1 MRTHFATS
9 ADLDDIEQ
17 APCGTWLGEHSQL
30 SGNWARVDCLLCQ
43 KRKENI
49 TRSAQAE
56 EHAII
61 EQMGEMA
68 ECMRADSAE
77 QNAKQAFR
85 DYCDRCAEIVSTWPV
100 WKREAIKSPPVPA
113 VVCRPGIN
121 CGKCFGCASRARGK
135 QS

>member
-1 MRTHFATS
+1 MKTHFAPFT
-9 ADLDDIEQ
+9 DLDDLEQ
-17 APCGTWLGEHSQL
+17 APCGTWLGDTSEL
-30 SGNWARVDCLLCQ
+30 SGEWSKVDCLLCQ
-43 KRKENI
+43 KRKDRI
-49 TRSAQAE
+49 IAAAAAE
-56 EHAII
+56 ESAIV

-68 ECMRADSAE
+68 EWMRADSAE

-85 DYCDRCAEIVSTWPV
+85 DYCDRCAEIVATWPV

-135 QS
+135 QP